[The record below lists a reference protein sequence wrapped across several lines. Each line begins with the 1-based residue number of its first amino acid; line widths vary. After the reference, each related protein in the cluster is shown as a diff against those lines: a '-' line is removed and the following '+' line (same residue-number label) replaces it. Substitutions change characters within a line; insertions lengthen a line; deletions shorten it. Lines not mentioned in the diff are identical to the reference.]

1 MRIGLEIVTIALEQM
16 QAAQAALRENY
27 APRLREAM
35 SGKLSLLTD
44 GKYDTVMLD
53 EDLSVRIKAEGGMR
67 ELEYFSTGTKDAA
80 MLALRL
86 SLAEILEREK
96 KLPLIFDD
104 PFLHLDNDRFSIL
117 LKYLQ
122 KAGKERQILLLSCR
136 EITKS

>member
-1 MRIGLEIVTIALEQM
+1 
-16 QAAQAALRENY
+16 
-27 APRLREAM
+27 M